1 MGAEQREA
9 MRERSTRRDLAHAR
23 TGSACVALWALALPV
38 AAAGWAR
45 AEDRANEGA
54 EDNASRTSVT
64 AAPAKDRTIEYDKHL
79 ARRARPAAKK
89 TPPPG
94 PIASE
99 SVRLPGHTRKETGR
113 VADPSALHGDSR
125 IADANATEPAD
136 ERVVHPIPPVNTL
149 EPPPFV
155 DTTQPPPEPAATA
168 VALGNAKPA
177 PQDDPAPPSPAAFA
191 TAPPAFVR
199 HPSEENTPPEDAL
212 LASAGE
218 RTFSSQPSQSAA
230 TPLPKP
236 TQPSK
241 PEDQVALDP
250 LDQIRVEIRGRLP
263 AFQACAEAARRRT
276 GLEMRRLQATWFI
289 AADGTIKE
297 LKIHDAPDAQL
308 ATCLVRAGSRPFSNP
323 PGMDLAIPTPIVFV
337 R

>member
-9 MRERSTRRDLAHAR
+9 MRERSSRRDLALAR

-54 EDNASRTSVT
+54 T
-64 AAPAKDRTIEYDKHL
+64 L
-79 ARRARPAAKK
+79 ARRTRPATKI

-94 PIASE
+94 PVASE
-99 SVRLPGHTRKETGR
+99 SVRQPRHTRKETGR

-136 ERVVHPIPPVNTL
+136 EHVVRPIPPASTL
-149 EPPPFV
+149 EPPPFA
-155 DTTQPPPEPAATA
+155 DATQPPPEPAATA
-168 VALGNAKPA
+168 VAPGNAKPA
-177 PQDDPAPPSPAAFA
+177 PQDDPAPPSPAATA
-191 TAPPAFVR
+191 TPPPAFIR
-199 HPSEENTPPEDAL
+199 HPSDKNTPPEDAL

-230 TPLPKP
+230 ATPLPKP

-241 PEDQVALDP
+241 PENQVALDP

-263 AFQACAEAARRRT
+263 AFRACADAARRRT

-297 LKIHDAPDAQL
+297 LKIHDVPDAQL
-308 ATCLVRAGSRPFSNP
+308 ATCLVHAGSRPFSNP